1 MTDVTPHSHTGH
13 LQTRTPGQLCF
24 GFFALFCLFL
34 ILRNA
39 DIAIEYMTAG
49 LRLCAVTVVPSLF
62 PFLVLSELIVSGGIG
77 RLLLRP
83 LSGPLSGLF
92 RLPPDG
98 CCAILLG
105 MFCGFPVGARAAVSA
120 YDRGTLTRD
129 EAERVICA
137 STNPSSAFL
146 LNAVGVSLHGSRR
159 FGSVL
164 LTVTLLSALLIGI
177 LLARLPSRKERDATV
192 PSAEPIVRPPK
203 SGAQFFTDAIR
214 SALTG
219 MLTVCAYV
227 VFFSAFC
234 GTLTVLVNRLRLPGA
249 VRAAV
254 FCVFELSGGVSVA
267 SALKPPLLSAVMT
280 AFAVG
285 WSGLSVHC
293 QVLSV
298 CDGRG
303 FRMRRY
309 FLCKLLHGILTAAG
323 FLLALRLSPSLLIP
337 PAQSTEAF
345 APAFAA
351 PVVTVLFLACLPLL
365 FFRKRQSDK
374 TAD

>member
-1 MTDVTPHSHTGH
+1 MTDSHTGA
-13 LQTRTPGQLCF
+13 LRERTPGQLCF

-34 ILRNA
+34 ILRNP
-39 DIAIEYMTAG
+39 DVAIEYITSG
-49 LRLCAVTVVPSLF
+49 LRLCAVTVIPSLF

-83 LSGPLSGLF
+83 VSGLLAGLF

-120 YDRGTLTRD
+120 YDAGRLTRD

-146 LNAVGVSLHGSRR
+146 LNAVGVSLHGNRR
-159 FGSVL
+159 YGSAL

-177 LLARLPSRKERDATV
+177 LLGRMPKKDGSSASPAKSTV
-192 PSAEPIVRPPK
+192 AVPQK

-234 GTLTVLVNRLRLPGA
+234 GTLTVLADRLRLSEA

-267 SALKPPLLSAVMT
+267 SALGTPYLSA
-280 AFAVG
+280 A
-285 WSGLSVHC
+285 
-293 QVLSV
+293 
-298 CDGRG
+298 
-303 FRMRRY
+303 
-309 FLCKLLHGILTAAG
+309 LTA
-323 FLLALRLSPSLLIP
+323 
-337 PAQSTEAF
+337 
-345 APAFAA
+345 
-351 PVVTVLFLACLPLL
+351 
-365 FFRKRQSDK
+365 
-374 TAD
+374 

>member
-1 MTDVTPHSHTGH
+1 MTRTHSHKGYSA
-13 LQTRTPGQLCF
+13 GQLCF
-24 GFFALFCLFL
+24 GFFALFSLFL

-39 DIAIEYMTAG
+39 DVAIEYMTAG

-77 RLLLRP
+77 SLLLRP
-83 LSGPLSGLF
+83 ISKPLLRLF
-92 RLPPDG
+92 RLPSDG
-98 CCAILLG
+98 CCAVLLG

-120 YDRGTLTRD
+120 YDRGVLTRD
-129 EAERVICA
+129 EAERAICA

-164 LTVTLLSALLIGI
+164 LTVTLLSALLVGI
-177 LLARLPSRKERDATV
+177 LLARLPSRQDRDCA
-192 PSAEPIVRPPK
+192 PPHSLSAASSAK
-203 SGAQFFTDAIR
+203 SGAPFFTDAIR
-214 SALTG
+214 SALVG

-234 GTLTVLVNRLRLPGA
+234 GTLTVLVNRLRLPDA

-254 FCVFELSGGVSVA
+254 FCLFELSGGVSAA
-267 SALKPPLLSAVMT
+267 SAVKPPLLSATLT

-323 FLLALRLSPSLLIP
+323 FLLVLRHSPSILTP
-337 PAQSTEAF
+337 PAQSAEAF
-345 APAFAA
+345 APVTAA
-351 PVVTVLFLACLPLL
+351 PIVTALFLACLPLL
-365 FFRKRQSDK
+365 FPKKHGKRKI
-374 TAD
+374 AD